1 MLTSFMTVPPCVARE
16 QPATAVNG
24 KYKAAPKKVVSRF
37 TKEQIAQ
44 MYLLNHRG
52 NCRLRSAALNA
63 WFLRELRL
71 IPYEFF
77 TDRSGLSD
85 AYFAKFVTG

>member
-1 MLTSFMTVPPCVARE
+1 
-16 QPATAVNG
+16 
-24 KYKAAPKKVVSRF
+24 VSGF
-37 TKEQIAQ
+37 TKDRIAQ

-52 NCRLRSAALNA
+52 NCHSRSTALNA
-63 WFLRELRL
+63 WSLGELRQ

>member
-1 MLTSFMTVPPCVARE
+1 
-16 QPATAVNG
+16 VNG

-37 TKEQIAQ
+37 TKAQIAQ
-44 MYLLNHRG
+44 MYLLNPRG
-52 NCRLRSAALNA
+52 NCRSRSGALDA
-63 WFLRELRL
+63 WFLGELRQ

-85 AYFAKFVTG
+85 AYFAKFVSG